1 MALVLCETDIINA
14 GIYLKFTKSF
24 TIKENI
30 VGYCDVTKVYFSN
43 KLFVYREEASGNFWS
58 SSMMCMT
65 LMCVKTV
72 PGYYRLKNPA
82 ARLQL
87 EFIAAE
93 ESWSGFFCTQRVL
106 LKLFPR
112 KLERVCILPSDL
124 TGAWVGVISPL
135 FAPSAGHSHLQ
146 FQLRNFS
153 NRLKSVESH
162 LYIII
167 MFITFWGST

>member
-14 GIYLKFTKSF
+14 DIYLKFTKSF

-43 KLFVYREEASGNFWS
+43 KLFVYREEASRNFWS

-87 EFIAAE
+87 EFTTGE
-93 ESWSGFFCTQRVL
+93 ESWSGFFCTQRFLLQPFPGKLVQEHAFCRQIFRVL
-106 LKLFPR
+106 GSVWYLHCLLPRPAIAIFNSSLGFFPT
-112 KLERVCILPSDL
+112 D
-124 TGAWVGVISPL
+124 
-135 FAPSAGHSHLQ
+135 
-146 FQLRNFS
+146 
-153 NRLKSVESH
+153 
-162 LYIII
+162 
-167 MFITFWGST
+167 